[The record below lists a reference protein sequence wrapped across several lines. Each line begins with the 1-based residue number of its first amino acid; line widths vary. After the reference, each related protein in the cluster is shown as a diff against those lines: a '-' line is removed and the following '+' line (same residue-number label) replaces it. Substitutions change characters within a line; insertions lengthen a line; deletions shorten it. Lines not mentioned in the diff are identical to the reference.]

1 MFTGIIEEIGIIRQK
16 SSGSIVIGAK
26 IIVSDLRCGDS
37 VAVNGTCLT
46 ATKVDK
52 DSFSADISPETLRLT
67 NLQNLIS
74 GDKVNMERA
83 LKLESRLGGHLVT
96 GHIDGT
102 IRLIEKKNDAESLVL
117 RFSTTDALSRYI
129 IKKGSVCIDGVSLTV
144 ANIVENIF
152 SVCIIPHTAH
162 QTTLHLRQPGYLA
175 NLEVDIMGK
184 YVERLIQPA
193 RQGLTNNFLA
203 EHGFIGHIGLI

>member
-1 MFTGIIEEIGIIRQK
+1 MFTGIIEEIGTIRQR
-16 SSGSIVIGAK
+16 SSCSIVIGAE

-37 VAVNGTCLT
+37 VAINGTCLT
-46 ATKVDK
+46 ATKINK
-52 DSFSADISPETLRLT
+52 DSFTADISPETLRLT
-67 NLQNLIS
+67 NLQNLTS

-83 LKLESRLGGHLVT
+83 LKLESRFGGHLVT

-102 IRLIEKKNDAESLVL
+102 IRLIEKKNDAETLIL

-129 IKKGSVCIDGVSLTV
+129 IKKGSVCIDGISLTV
-144 ANIVENIF
+144 VDIVGNIF
-152 SVCIIPHTAH
+152 SVCVIPHTFQ
-162 QTTLHLRQPGYLA
+162 QTTLFLRQTGYLA

-193 RQGLTNNFLA
+193 KQGLTNSFLI
-203 EHGFIGHIGLI
+203 EHGFNK